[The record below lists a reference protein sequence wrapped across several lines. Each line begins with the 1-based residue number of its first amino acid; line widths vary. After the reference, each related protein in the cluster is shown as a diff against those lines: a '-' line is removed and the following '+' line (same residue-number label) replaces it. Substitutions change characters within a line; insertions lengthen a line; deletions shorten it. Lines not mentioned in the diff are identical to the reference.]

1 MVNLTSDKNL
11 DKHLKIIK
19 SGEENTSLELATE
32 GNGAKIKGNLEIT
45 GSIVNPI
52 GQFNITGDYIVVDGG
67 ILYMINLGNRL
78 HFTEDTTQD
87 LYDFYAVQNYDTCLH
102 ITNAKTKGIQTKIK
116 GGTITAADTSNL
128 YDSALTVSATLNDT
142 SDSGSCVYKL
152 IEGVAT
158 NTDITGW
165 DELYLLHLTG
175 ARTFYVDN
183 AGNVALSATG
193 RLLFDGDTGG
203 HTYIAQTSDDVL
215 DMYVGADKMLTLDEA
230 NDKITMGATNWV
242 AGTVSG
248 GTVTEFSVANSA
260 YAGMIL
266 GYTALRNLG
275 TSADE
280 DVITLDTSFTVLETS
295 HGNKA
300 NVSFKAPPSGNV
312 EIEFTA
318 LCSGSSKSF
327 FFALSDNATYN
338 ELHAIHTYDSFVPKI
353 DETDSVMNTIRW
365 VITGLTAGTS
375 YQYWVAGKT
384 NSGNAYIY
392 HGSSD
397 RFGQHSSPIT
407 VKAIALPATITTG
420 E

>member
-266 GYTALRNLG
+266 AYRGIGINTGRDQYSLT
-275 TSADE
+275 
-280 DVITLDTSFTVLETS
+280 TSFAVPDADMTVR
-295 HGNKA
+295 
-300 NVSFKAPPSGNV
+300 FIAPPSGVV
-312 EIEFTA
+312 EVEVQIRHDGASGGA
-318 LCSGSSKSF
+318 LVLG
-327 FFALSDNATYN
+327 LSDNATYN
-338 ELHAIHTYDSFVPKI
+338 TIGAQYEDNNSQVDESDVTNVIHK
-353 DETDSVMNTIRW
+353 W
-365 VITGLTAGTS
+365 VVTGLTAGTT
-375 YQYWVAGKT
+375 YNYWLGAKKMTGIGGT
-384 NSGNAYIY
+384 LTWGGDTSGHYAPFIMKV
-392 HGSSD
+392 
-397 RFGQHSSPIT
+397 T
-407 VKAIALPATITTG
+407 ALPAATTDFAVYG
-420 E
+420 

>member
-230 NDKITMGATNWV
+230 NDKITMVATNWV
-242 AGTVSG
+242 AGTVSV
-248 GTVTEFSVANSA
+248 GTVTEFSVENSD
-260 YAGMIL
+260 YECNIS
-266 GYTALRNLG
+266 N
-275 TSADE
+275 
-280 DVITLDTSFTVLETS
+280 
-295 HGNKA
+295 N
-300 NVSFKAPPSGNV
+300 
-312 EIEFTA
+312 
-318 LCSGSSKSF
+318 
-327 FFALSDNATYN
+327 
-338 ELHAIHTYDSFVPKI
+338 
-353 DETDSVMNTIRW
+353 
-365 VITGLTAGTS
+365 
-375 YQYWVAGKT
+375 
-384 NSGNAYIY
+384 
-392 HGSSD
+392 
-397 RFGQHSSPIT
+397 
-407 VKAIALPATITTG
+407 
-420 E
+420 

>member
-158 NTDITGW
+158 NSDITGW
-165 DELYLLHLTG
+165 DEIYLLHLTG

-266 GYTALRNLG
+266 AYRGIGINTGRDQYSLT
-275 TSADE
+275 
-280 DVITLDTSFTVLETS
+280 TSFAVPDADMTVR
-295 HGNKA
+295 
-300 NVSFKAPPSGNV
+300 FIAPPSGVV
-312 EIEFTA
+312 EVEVQIRHDGASGGA
-318 LCSGSSKSF
+318 LVLG
-327 FFALSDNATYN
+327 LSDNATYN
-338 ELHAIHTYDSFVPKI
+338 TIGAQYEDNNSQVDESDVTNVIHK
-353 DETDSVMNTIRW
+353 W
-365 VITGLTAGTS
+365 VVTGLTAGTT
-375 YQYWVAGKT
+375 YNYWLGAKKMTGIGGT
-384 NSGNAYIY
+384 LTWGGDTSGHYAPFIMKV
-392 HGSSD
+392 
-397 RFGQHSSPIT
+397 T
-407 VKAIALPATITTG
+407 ALPAATTDFAVYG
-420 E
+420 